1 VHSCCSLI
9 FGCVLHSAT
18 FHKCYVYSPS
28 LLQCCCLRIRTGIQP
43 IKNRYWSITVL
54 SGHLTTQVAFTS
66 LRTLKDVLL
75 SDYLVVFGIV
85 KWETGD
91 FFHFYY

>member
-1 VHSCCSLI
+1 
-9 FGCVLHSAT
+9 
-18 FHKCYVYSPS
+18 
-28 LLQCCCLRIRTGIQP
+28 
-43 IKNRYWSITVL
+43 VL

-91 FFHFYY
+91 FFSLLLLILLLVVIHISCMYTITV